1 MIKASAL
8 RISTL
13 KGCLVAMLTLCCAAS
28 AQQNTG
34 SRYPGAAVQDTQVPA
49 TQLPTYKSQ
58 AELVTVPVVVLR
70 EGKNVSGLSQ
80 DAFRV
85 EENGKEQ
92 TISLFEEVQPPAGV
106 SKAAPADR
114 GFSNL
119 PFDNASQLRLTIIVL
134 DLLNTSVLQRTDGR
148 DQIAKFLSKGLIPI
162 QPVSLLCLTSRGLK
176 LVHPFSTDANALI
189 EALNKISLG
198 PATIMDRRN
207 VVVHTIDQMREIGQA
222 YHGIP
227 GRKTMI
233 FAVGNIPE
241 LAPEHEIIDNNG
253 YTLELRDMWQSLIDA
268 NIAVYPIQ
276 LMSWSRDPT
285 LHGLASRSN
294 DMLLRNVAEFTGG
307 NPCVEV
313 NNLLSCM
320 AHAVEDSQTY
330 YLLGFSVQPN
340 DRKPGWRDLKVKV
353 SEPHVD
359 VRARDG
365 FYYGIAPARS
375 ADSTRKEEVNALGS
389 ALARSAVPMY
399 VKVLGPAPST
409 TPVSPGEKKT
419 IEFLVTIPLSSV
431 KIDVAQPHPL
441 DLEVGAIALTRDM
454 REEAEFLHPVSGNPR
469 EENLQLWKQD
479 GIKLR
484 EKLELRPGSFD
495 VRFLVRDNNAAQIGT
510 VVFPL
515 DVH

>member
-1 MIKASAL
+1 MIELSAF
-8 RISTL
+8 RIST
-13 KGCLVAMLTLCCAAS
+13 KGCLATILALCCAGS
-28 AQQNTG
+28 AQQNNA
-34 SRYPGAAVQDTQVPA
+34 SPHPAAPPDTQAPA
-49 TQLPTYKSQ
+49 AQLPTYKSQ
-58 AELVTVPVVVLR
+58 ADLVTVPVVVLR
-70 EGKNVSGLSQ
+70 KGKNVSGLSQ
-80 DAFRV
+80 DAFRL

-92 TISLFEEVQPPAGV
+92 TISSFEEVQPPAGV
-106 SKAAPADR
+106 STAAPADR

-148 DQIAKFLSKGLIPI
+148 DQIAKFLSRGLIPN

-176 LVHPFSTDANALI
+176 MVHPFSTDANALI
-189 EALNKISLG
+189 EALNKISLE

-241 LAPEHEIIDNNG
+241 IAPEHEIIDNKG

-268 NIAVYPIQ
+268 NVAVYPVQ
-276 LMSWSRDPT
+276 LMSWAKDPT

-307 NPCVEV
+307 NPCMEV

-340 DRKPGWRDLKVKV
+340 DRKPGWRDLKVKL

-375 ADSTRKEEVNALGS
+375 ADSTRKEEVNALAS
-389 ALARSAVPMY
+389 VLARSAVPMY
-399 VKVLGPAPST
+399 VKVLGPAVLP
-409 TPVSPGEKKT
+409 TPAPAGEKKT
-419 IEFLVTIPLSSV
+419 VEFLVTIPLSSV

-454 REEAEFLHPVSGNPR
+454 REEAEFLHPVSGDPR
-469 EENLQLWKQD
+469 EQNLQLWKRD

-484 EKLELRPGSFD
+484 EKLDLPPGSFD
-495 VRFLVRDNNAAQIGT
+495 MRFLVRDNNADQIGT